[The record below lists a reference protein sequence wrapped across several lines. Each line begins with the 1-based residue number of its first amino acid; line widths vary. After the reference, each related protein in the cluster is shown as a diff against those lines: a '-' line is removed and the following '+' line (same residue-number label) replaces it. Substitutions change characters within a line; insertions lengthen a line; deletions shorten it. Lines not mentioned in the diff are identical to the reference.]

1 MKVVS
6 ANGQTPP
13 KYQPLQWTLDDS
25 ESVPKTLTAIKALC
39 SPTLCVD
46 SKAFSSKDVLIKIDP
61 LESATQ
67 AVTDIVVL
75 SSSKKDQVPSGY
87 SRLL

>member
-1 MKVVS
+1 MDKRHLNTSHFSGHLMIV
-6 ANGQTPP
+6 
-13 KYQPLQWTLDDS
+13 
-25 ESVPKTLTAIKALC
+25 SVPKTLTAIKALC